1 MIFTIKTNGKFND
14 IKINK
19 DKQGNIRDIEIDFEP
34 STFWSDFEF
43 WLNDSEKD
51 KFLDY
56 AKMLLSKTNK
66 MKFYKG

>member
-1 MIFTIKTNGKFND
+1 MKLTIKTNGKFND

-19 DKQGNIRDIEIDFEP
+19 DNQGNIYSLEIDYTPPYFY
-34 STFWSDFEF
+34 SDMEF
-43 WLNDSEKD
+43 WLNDSETD

-56 AKMLLSKTNK
+56 AKMQLSKTNK